1 MSETETKLKIRLHKK
16 SRYHFGGIELRDRY
30 SGRYLVIPVDQA
42 ADIADQLIY
51 LAEELEQQ
59 KEEKQWKPS

>member
-42 ADIADQLIY
+42 ADIA
-51 LAEELEQQ
+51 
-59 KEEKQWKPS
+59 KQII

>member
-1 MSETETKLKIRLHKK
+1 MSKTPTKFRIRLHAQ
-16 SRYHFGGIELRDRY
+16 STYRSGGIELRDRY

-42 ADIADQLIY
+42 AEIADQIIY

-59 KEEKQWKPS
+59 KVDIR